1 MDIKTEKELFEVLH
15 TIERSD
21 CCSAELKEKAGK
33 VFTKLLTEKLK
44 SLLNNQLNK

>member
-1 MDIKTEKELFEVLH
+1 MDIKTEKELFEVLQ

-21 CCSAELKEKAGK
+21 CSAELKEKAGK